1 VITLITLMAFPEMKI
16 LEMMVTEMVIPMIQ
30 IMDPS
35 TIITLKMK
43 ILTITVMVIPTN
55 LSMIFNTIWLMQ
67 MLH

>member
-1 VITLITLMAFPEMKI
+1 MAFPEMKI

-43 ILTITVMVIPTN
+43 ILTITMMVIPTN